1 MLTLAVNVWISKWWL
16 SSWSINA
23 DIERKNWWTNESVN
37 ADISGECMNHLIQ
50 TLKAWT
56 NDLVNADI
64 KRKNWW
70 FSNWSVNDDL
80 VIDKSAMNQL
90 MV

>member
-1 MLTLAVNVWISKWWL
+1 MIE
-16 SSWSINA
+16 SINELIDA
-23 DIERKNWWTNESVN
+23 YVRIESINDWVN